1 MGTRERKERELA
13 ERKQLIIDK
22 SKELFFEHGFN
33 NVSVSD
39 ICKAVEYGQSA
50 IYSIF
55 SSKEEIYGYIY
66 VEAMVILAN
75 HINTIDIES
84 VDLKHPLRDF
94 TIQIFNFYE
103 NFNPYYTAL
112 FFLDSN
118 HVALSKIP
126 LYLIEQ
132 KYKEKERAMIPVRK
146 VINSGIV
153 NNILRVMDVDRVI
166 FTYFSAI
173 LGIIN
178 TFLIENMEPDNKELR
193 GIIFEFAEIFEQGLR
208 LGG

>member
-13 ERKQLIIDK
+13 ERKQLIINK

-33 NVSVSD
+33 NVSVND

-66 VEAMVILAN
+66 VEAMVILAD
-75 HINTIDIES
+75 HINAIDIEIM
-84 VDLKHPLRDF
+84 DLQYPLYDF
-94 TIQIFNFYE
+94 TIAIFDFYE
-103 NFNPYYTAL
+103 NYNPYYTAL

-126 LYLIEQ
+126 LYLLEQ
-132 KYKEKERAMIPVRK
+132 KYKEKERAMAVAREVINRGIARK
-146 VINSGIV
+146 V
-153 NNILRVMDVDRVI
+153 LREVDVDRVI
-166 FTYFSAI
+166 FTYFSSI

-178 TFLIENMEPDNKELR
+178 TFLVENIEPDNMELR
-193 GIIFEFAEIFEQGLR
+193 GIILEHARIYERGLR
-208 LGG
+208 I